1 MKFEIIGKNVS
12 ITEAM
17 RQKIEKKLSFLDKY
31 LLIDPETRARVVVR
45 TYPLTQKI
53 EVTIPTK
60 VGILRTEVEHED
72 LYAAIDLAIDKL
84 EDQVRRQKTR
94 LSRRHREKLALSFVE
109 QDNVKL
115 DQGDIAVRTKTVKA
129 QRMDLEEAIL
139 RMEML
144 GHSFFIYTD
153 EETDSI
159 AVVYK
164 PTKVG
169 ILRTEV
175 EHEDLYAAI
184 DLAIDK
190 LEDQVRRQKTRLSR
204 RHREKLALSFIEQD
218 NVKLDQGDIAVRTK
232 TVKAQRMDLEEAI
245 LRMEM
250 LGHSFFIYTDEE
262 TDSIAV
268 VYKRNSGGYGLL
280 ETEDEE

>member
-1 MKFEIIGKNVS
+1 MKFEIVGKNVS

-17 RQKIEKKLSFLDKY
+17 RQKIERKLSFLDKY

-109 QDNVKL
+109 L

-129 QRMDLEEAIL
+129 QRMDLEEAIM

-153 EETDSI
+153 EETDS
-159 AVVYK
+159 
-164 PTKVG
+164 T
-169 ILRTEV
+169 
-175 EHEDLYAAI
+175 
-184 DLAIDK
+184 
-190 LEDQVRRQKTRLSR
+190 
-204 RHREKLALSFIEQD
+204 
-218 NVKLDQGDIAVRTK
+218 
-232 TVKAQRMDLEEAI
+232 
-245 LRMEM
+245 
-250 LGHSFFIYTDEE
+250 
-262 TDSIAV
+262 AV